1 MKNKKYIKEYCWAF
15 KEDEFFNNGEK
26 TIKDTLK
33 EAFNTA
39 SESNFKNGV
48 LIVRVGEKRYYND
61 NSSLDFD
68 DVLERMKDC
77 AWDEAGE
84 IAEGYLECSK
94 EDLEWAQ
101 EKFLNLWKQFKKR
114 TKNERAFYFAENIE
128 EYKLDI
134 NGNIILENV

>member
-1 MKNKKYIKEYCWAF
+1 MRERKSGILYKKSIRKRKKKMAELERLCRINYEIE
-15 KEDEFFNNGEK
+15 NG
-26 TIKDTLK
+26 I
-33 EAFNTA
+33 
-39 SESNFKNGV
+39 
-48 LIVRVGEKRYYND
+48 LIVRVREKRYYND
-61 NSSLDFD
+61 NSTLNFD

-114 TKNERAFYFAENIE
+114 TKNERVYRRI
-128 EYKLDI
+128 
-134 NGNIILENV
+134 

>member
-1 MKNKKYIKEYCWAF
+1 MAELERLCRINYEIE
-15 KEDEFFNNGEK
+15 NS
-26 TIKDTLK
+26 I
-33 EAFNTA
+33 
-39 SESNFKNGV
+39 
-48 LIVRVGEKRYYND
+48 LIVRVREKRYYND
-61 NSSLDFD
+61 NSTLNFD

-114 TKNERAFYFAENIE
+114 TKNERVFYFAENIE
-128 EYKLDI
+128 EYKLDT
-134 NGNIILENV
+134 NGNIILEGISQEIS

>member
-1 MKNKKYIKEYCWAF
+1 MENKKYIKEYCWVLEGEEYF
-15 KEDEFFNNGEK
+15 EDGEK

-48 LIVRVGEKRYYND
+48 LIVRVGEKSYYND
-61 NSSLDFD
+61 NSSLDFN
-68 DVLERMKDC
+68 DVIDRMVDI

-114 TKNERAFYFAENIE
+114 TKNERAFYYPINIK
-128 EYKLDI
+128 EYKLDT